1 MACVPLVLLAGCPQK
16 QAGNGVA
23 ANATAPETT
32 APVQSAASAPATTQ
46 AQSAEIAAKT
56 ARAAKIQQIIRQSES
71 SYRSGVNN
79 YQRGRLEAARTD
91 FDFAVDLILTSGM
104 DVKSDP
110 QLSDEFDHLVDAINS
125 LEMTALK
132 QGTGFSAPIEA
143 APLDAADQVTFP
155 ANAALTAKVQEELK
169 TTQSDFPLVVNDYV
183 AGFISYFSN
192 SPAGHAHLQRSLERA
207 GKYKDMISKVLRD
220 EGVPQDLIYLA
231 VAESGFQPQVVN
243 ARSGAGGMWQ
253 FMPTQGVY
261 GLSRNS
267 YYDERFDPEK
277 SSIAYAKYMKMLH
290 NQFGDWYLAM
300 AAYNWGAGN
309 VQRAVMRTGY
319 ADFWELYRRN
329 VLPQETKNYVP
340 GIIAAIIMAKNPQQ
354 YGLEGMVP
362 DPPVVSDTVKV
373 NYAIDMR
380 LVADLTG
387 ASLQQIVAL
396 NPSLLHMSTPR
407 DMKFDLHLPVG
418 TQEVYQKRIQG
429 IPEDRRTS
437 WRFHV
442 VRVGESLDSIATSLH
457 GRPAEI
463 AETNDLAANA
473 AISAGQELIVPIANA
488 AVATHPLRYTTRS
501 GDTLVTVADRFNI
514 SVEDLR
520 RWNHLSSSTIAPHRS
535 LAVVEP
541 VHLAPATHVR
551 ATRGSRSKSGAKTR
565 AGVKADTGAKAEAR
579 TKSGAKAKSG
589 AGDRTEASVHAGK
602 SSHSKAASGASKSS
616 AKTSSHV
623 AASSQ
628 TARPKHHAAHR

>member
-1 MACVPLVLLAGCPQK
+1 
-16 QAGNGVA
+16 
-23 ANATAPETT
+23 
-32 APVQSAASAPATTQ
+32 
-46 AQSAEIAAKT
+46 
-56 ARAAKIQQIIRQSES
+56 
-71 SYRSGVNN
+71 
-79 YQRGRLEAARTD
+79 
-91 FDFAVDLILTSGM
+91 
-104 DVKSDP
+104 
-110 QLSDEFDHLVDAINS
+110 
-125 LEMTALK
+125 
-132 QGTGFSAPIEA
+132 
-143 APLDAADQVTFP
+143 
-155 ANAALTAKVQEELK
+155 
-169 TTQSDFPLVVNDYV
+169 
-183 AGFISYFSN
+183 
-192 SPAGHAHLQRSLERA
+192 
-207 GKYKDMISKVLRD
+207 
-220 EGVPQDLIYLA
+220 
-231 VAESGFQPQVVN
+231 
-243 ARSGAGGMWQ
+243 
-253 FMPTQGVY
+253 
-261 GLSRNS
+261 
-267 YYDERFDPEK
+267 
-277 SSIAYAKYMKMLH
+277 
-290 NQFGDWYLAM
+290 M

-329 VLPQETKNYVP
+329 SLPQETKNYVP